1 MPLTGPFSLPF
12 VPAVTE
18 AIEEP
23 LSVMF
28 TVAGVALAIISVLL
42 VVGFM
47 VKITVS
53 VPSTML
59 SFNTGT
65 DTVAVVCP
73 AGMVIVLPIEV

>member
-1 MPLTGPFSLPF
+1 
-12 VPAVTE
+12 
-18 AIEEP
+18 
-23 LSVMF
+23 MF